1 MTNKEKAE
9 MTYKIL
15 QKRKKRRAKK
25 AEQDFLAHTIGN
37 IAKTY
42 KRNNKGKRWGEIWLN
57 L

>member
-37 IAKTY
+37 IDKTY
-42 KRNNKGKRWGEIWLN
+42 KRNNKGKRWGEI
-57 L
+57 